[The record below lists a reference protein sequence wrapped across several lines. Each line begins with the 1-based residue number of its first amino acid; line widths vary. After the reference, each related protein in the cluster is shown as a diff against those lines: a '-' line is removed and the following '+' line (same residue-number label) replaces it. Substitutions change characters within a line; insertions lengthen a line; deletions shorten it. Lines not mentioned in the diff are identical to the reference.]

1 MPPNVNFAAGETD
14 ASFTVSVLL
23 DDNDDD
29 GESLHIGFGSL
40 TEGVGI
46 GRNSGKTIN
55 FRDNDGIDTW
65 KVFFGESTCTA
76 TEGGAS
82 ARMTVI
88 LGGLGFSY

>member
-1 MPPNVNFAAGETD
+1 M
-14 ASFTVSVLL
+14 SVLPG
-23 DDNDDD
+23 DDDDD

-88 LGGLGFSY
+88 GDSDLATKWRNCAIYFHNRYHNIDP

>member
-1 MPPNVNFAAGETD
+1 M
-14 ASFTVSVLL
+14 SVLP
-23 DDNDDD
+23 DDDDDD

-82 ARMTVI
+82 ARRTVI
-88 LGGLGFSY
+88 GDSDLAIKWRHFAIYSHNRYHKTDS